1 MTNDKID
8 RINELYRKSQT
19 EEGLTDEERKEQ
31 QQLRAEYIHSVKR
44 NLSLQLESTVIM
56 DEKGNKKKVTKKG
69 KKRVTH

>member
-1 MTNDKID
+1 MTNDKIE

-44 NLSLQLESTVIM
+44 NLSLQLENTVIM
-56 DEKGNKKKVTKKG
+56 DEKGNKKKVSKKG
-69 KKRVTH
+69 KKRVKH

>member
-1 MTNDKID
+1 MTNDKIE

-44 NLSLQLESTVIM
+44 NLSLQLENTVIM
-56 DEKGNKKKVTKKG
+56 DEKGNKKKVSKKG

>member
-1 MTNDKID
+1 MTEEAIQ

-44 NLSLQLESTVIM
+44 NLSLQLENTVIM
-56 DEKGNKKKVTKKG
+56 DEKGNKKKVSKKG

>member
-1 MTNDKID
+1 MTNDKIE

-31 QQLRAEYIHSVKR
+31 QQLRAEYIQSVKR
-44 NLSLQLESTVIM
+44 NLSLQLENTVIM
-56 DEKGNKKKVTKKG
+56 DEKGNKKKVSKKG

>member
-1 MTNDKID
+1 MTNDKIE

>member
-1 MTNDKID
+1 MTNDKIE

-44 NLSLQLESTVIM
+44 NLSLQLENTVIM
-56 DEKGNKKKVTKKG
+56 DEKGNK
-69 KKRVTH
+69 

>member
-1 MTNDKID
+1 MTNDKIE

-44 NLSLQLESTVIM
+44 NLSLQLENTVIM
-56 DEKGNKKKVTKKG
+56 DEKGTKKKVSKKG

>member
-1 MTNDKID
+1 MTNDKIE

-31 QQLRAEYIHSVKR
+31 QELRAEYIRSVKR
-44 NLSLQLESTVIM
+44 NLSLQLESTVIV
-56 DEKGNKKKVTKKG
+56 DEQGNQKKVSKKG

>member
-1 MTNDKID
+1 MTNDKIEG
-8 RINELYRKSQT
+8 INELYRKSQT

-44 NLSLQLESTVIM
+44 NLSLQLENTVIM
-56 DEKGNKKKVTKKG
+56 DEKGNKKKVSKKG